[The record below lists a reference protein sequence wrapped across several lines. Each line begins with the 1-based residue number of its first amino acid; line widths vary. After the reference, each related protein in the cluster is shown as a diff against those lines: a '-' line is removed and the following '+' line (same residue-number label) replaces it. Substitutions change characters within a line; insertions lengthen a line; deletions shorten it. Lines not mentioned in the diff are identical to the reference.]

1 MAQIERSR
9 IDPWLNKVHQG
20 HSLDL
25 LKKMP
30 SDSVDLVIT
39 SSPYWGLRFYGEGTV
54 TSWPDGWK
62 GQLGLEPNYQLF
74 IKHLVS
80 ILHEVKR
87 VLKPSGSLYLNLG
100 DTYSASGKGF
110 WRGHEKE
117 SKEVYH
123 FEEKPRLEKNL
134 PAKCMMGIPWRVA
147 LAMMD
152 KDGWILR
159 NSIIWHKPNH
169 IPSSVRDR
177 LTNGYEFIFHLVKSQ
192 KYYYNLDAI
201 REPLANPIPRTPV
214 NYQKRMDARR
224 VMKRYQAKFAGAGG
238 SSEAFGS
245 PRARNERLSILPGR
259 GNDEYVNWYFGKDRQ
274 KKSWVSHNNDAE
286 MGYGQQKR
294 LSAKE
299 GFKALTI
306 PHPFGKN
313 PGDVWTIVKDIV
325 QDTLPKIH
333 SKIRMQLP
341 DKAFRN
347 TSRWLPP
354 EGKNPGDFWKIAT
367 QPFPEGHFAVF
378 PMAICWKPIL
388 SSCPPNGIVLD
399 PFGGSGTVAMAT
411 KVLNINNEMPKRDDL
426 AKILSNFKNGV
437 KPLSCAAERN
447 WILLEISKEYCAMAE
462 KRLF

>member
-1 MAQIERSR
+1 MDS
-9 IDPWLNKVHQG
+9 WLNKVHEG
-20 HSLDL
+20 HALHL

-39 SSPYWGLRFYGEGTV
+39 SPPYWGLRFYGEETV

-74 IKHLVS
+74 VKHLVS

-100 DTYSASGKGF
+100 DTYQ
-110 WRGHEKE
+110 
-117 SKEVYH
+117 
-123 FEEKPRLEKNL
+123 N
-134 PAKCMMGIPWRVA
+134 KCMIGMPWRVA

-169 IPSSVRDR
+169 MPMSVRDR

-201 REPLANPIPRTPV
+201 REPLSTTTIRAKAEMERGIKTVSRDNKWLKAKDQKDSMK
-214 NYQKRMDARR
+214 NLHGKSYAEQYQG
-224 VMKRYQAKFAGAGG
+224 KFSGAGE

-245 PRARNERLSILPGR
+245 PRARNER
-259 GNDEYVNWYFGKDRQ
+259 DEKGK
-274 KKSWVSHNNDAE
+274 
-286 MGYGQQKR
+286 YGQSGLAKQTLR
-294 LSAKE
+294 TRGHSGYHDKE
-299 GFKALTI
+299 GNLLVN
-306 PHPFGKN
+306 PFGKN
-313 PGDVWTIVKDIV
+313 PGDVW
-325 QDTLPKIH
+325 KIPTH
-333 SKIRMQLP
+333 
-341 DKAFRN
+341 
-347 TSRWLPP
+347 
-354 EGKNPGDFWKIAT
+354 
-367 QPFPEGHFAVF
+367 PFPEAHFAVF

-399 PFGGSGTVAMAT
+399 PFGGSGTVALAT
-411 KVLNINNEMPKRDDL
+411 KILNINNKMPKRDDL
-426 AKILSNFKNGV
+426 VKILSNFKDGV

-447 WILLEISKEYCAMAE
+447 WIILEMSKEYCAIAE
-462 KRLF
+462 KRLLI